1 MLAMRLQDQSGVNA
15 ADIGAVSIDAG
26 QGQVFWDG
34 ILPDERALEE
44 GTYNLTVRVRN
55 FWGEESNPVTVQ
67 LECGAGEPATESL
80 SLAEMQA
87 LARNEDAEAEM
98 IAHDQ
103 PAPAAAIPAAAIPAA
118 QTVPSAPAS
127 SVPVATSFWDMDPD
141 AYDLKNPEH
150 QQAIWDLMMQ
160 PITVLDVEQ
169 TEHIYPTTQP
179 GIKRTPYETNTTGE

>member
-26 QGQVFWDG
+26 QGQIFWDG

-127 SVPVATSFWDMDPD
+127 SALSVALPLMLPFWLLAPYASWINPPVSKVLALPFTSAPALSVQWAP
-141 AYDLKNPEH
+141 LSRVHGSLP
-150 QQAIWDLMMQ
+150 L
-160 PITVLDVEQ
+160 P
-169 TEHIYPTTQP
+169 PP
-179 GIKRTPYETNTTGE
+179 NT